1 MSEEKML
8 LSDSDEIEYILEF
21 KEESDHI
28 HFKIVEN
35 KVYAPFTFESFYTL
49 DQIIKLH
56 KAFKACDDLEEV
68 YKHLL
73 NLYKRDK
80 MALMDVISSEK
91 LLINCRFDYISV
103 EDTENIDIIV
113 EKKMTEEK
121 DRDLL
126 ELYKIQKKQLETF
139 KKIKKMVE
147 KGMTKENPLYKEIFK
162 IIEQCRSKV

>member
-1 MSEEKML
+1 MEEEMFLK
-8 LSDSDEIEYILEF
+8 DDNGKEYIFKLQLEDD
-21 KEESDHI
+21 SI
-28 HFKIVEN
+28 HFYLKEN

-49 DQIIKLH
+49 AKIIKLH

-103 EDTENIDIIV
+103 EDTENIDFIV

>member
-1 MSEEKML
+1 MEEEMFLKDDNGKDYIFKL
-8 LSDSDEIEYILEF
+8 QLEEDS
-21 KEESDHI
+21 I
-28 HFKIVEN
+28 HFYLKEN

>member
-1 MSEEKML
+1 MEEEMFLK
-8 LSDSDEIEYILEF
+8 DDNGKEYIFKLQLEDD
-21 KEESDHI
+21 SI
-28 HFKIVEN
+28 HFYLKEN
-35 KVYAPFTFESFYTL
+35 KVYAPFTFESFYPL

-103 EDTENIDIIV
+103 EDTENIDFIV

-147 KGMTKENPLYKEIFK
+147 KGMAKENPLYKEIFK